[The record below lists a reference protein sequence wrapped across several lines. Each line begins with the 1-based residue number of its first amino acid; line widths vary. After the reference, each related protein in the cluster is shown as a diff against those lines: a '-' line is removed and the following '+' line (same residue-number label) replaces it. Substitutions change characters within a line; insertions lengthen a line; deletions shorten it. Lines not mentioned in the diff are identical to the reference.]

1 MSLFLFS
8 MTRNLIKLK
17 GHGVMI
23 FLESKLL
30 KNWEDYIIMKFFKE
44 SEDMILKEEEI
55 LQDIEVISLEVQ
67 EYY

>member
-1 MSLFLFS
+1 

-44 SEDMILKEEEI
+44 LEDMILKEEEI